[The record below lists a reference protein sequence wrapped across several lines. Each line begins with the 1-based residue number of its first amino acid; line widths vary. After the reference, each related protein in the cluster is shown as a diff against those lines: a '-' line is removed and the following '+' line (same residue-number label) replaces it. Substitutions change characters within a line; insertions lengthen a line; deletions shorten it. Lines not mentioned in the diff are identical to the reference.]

1 MPSVTIFY
9 FANLRDRLG
18 CENEAVDLPSAT
30 TSADVLA
37 TIARRHPACAE
48 TVARCRLA
56 VDQAFADG
64 PLTLSATS
72 ELALI
77 PPVSGG

>member
-1 MPSVTIFY
+1 MPTVTVLY
-9 FANLRDRLG
+9 FASLRDRLC
-18 CENEAVDLPSAT
+18 CEHEAIELPASV

-37 TIARRHPACAE
+37 AIAQRHPESAETIAC
-48 TVARCRLA
+48 CRLA
-56 VDQAFADG
+56 VDQSFADG
-64 PLTLSATS
+64 PLMLTTAS